1 MITSQNVF
9 AALDTRKKKKSSS
22 KSKES
27 EDKKKDKKATKADR
41 SAELERAIF
50 SAPKVNISNWADTDD
65 DDDFGDELPDSWSAP
80 VRFPGLMTA
89 HAMPCALAYL
99 HQHVCCASYVH
110 THRSDAQISA
120 LSRMSLLRKEAICA
134 AGKQS
139 EPHAVCSS
147 SAASMRPDCHN
158 YRCRCK
164 QQSQHSSQSRRSNQR
179 RTVTRW
185 APLQPRMAIFKQL

>member
-80 VRFPGLMTA
+80 VRFPGFMTA
-89 HAMPCALAYL
+89 HAMPCCFAYG
-99 HQHVCCASYVH
+99 
-110 THRSDAQISA
+110 R
-120 LSRMSLLRKEAICA
+120 
-134 AGKQS
+134 
-139 EPHAVCSS
+139 
-147 SAASMRPDCHN
+147 
-158 YRCRCK
+158 
-164 QQSQHSSQSRRSNQR
+164 
-179 RTVTRW
+179 
-185 APLQPRMAIFKQL
+185 

>member
-41 SAELERAIF
+41 GAELERAIF

-89 HAMPCALAYL
+89 HAMPCTCTCQRESACSAPCL
-99 HQHVCCASYVH
+99 H
-110 THRSDAQISA
+110 THCPAAQKPASSYLI
-120 LSRMSLLRKEAICA
+120 LLPKEAICA
-134 AGKQS
+134 QVGNEDHMPSAAFLKQS
-139 EPHAVCSS
+139 CALTDTTFVAGTSS
-147 SAASMRPDCHN
+147 KASTAANRGGA
-158 YRCRCK
+158 
-164 QQSQHSSQSRRSNQR
+164 
-179 RTVTRW
+179 TRG
-185 APLQPRMAIFKQL
+185 